1 MVENQSD
8 ADKKW
13 QELRVF
19 QKENWDN
26 YAKLML
32 REKFTDILAEL
43 QHSESND
50 LLKEFWPELPED
62 AKDVDAI
69 NVRFDRKKNTVEVIS
84 VEKDKKNRPLYEWKA
99 DVDGG
104 KISKT
109 TRLPDATHEKV
120 LEQLVDPEALKHDVV
135 TLKLDESNKSINNI
149 GKISPAADSVVKKTK
164 DTTQP
169 EKKVEE
175 PKKVE
180 KEVTK
185 DVAPGAK
192 NETALP
198 HQDWDE
204 LEMQRDIAFKI
215 MYFFIIFIVMTF
227 GLLYLYYR
235 MN

>member
-135 TLKLDESNKSINNI
+135 TLKLDESNKSINKIGNI
-149 GKISPAADSVVKKTK
+149 PASSGDKKIGMVSGK
-164 DTTQP
+164 DT
-169 EKKVEE
+169 
-175 PKKVE
+175 
-180 KEVTK
+180 
-185 DVAPGAK
+185 
-192 NETALP
+192 
-198 HQDWDE
+198 
-204 LEMQRDIAFKI
+204 
-215 MYFFIIFIVMTF
+215 
-227 GLLYLYYR
+227 
-235 MN
+235 